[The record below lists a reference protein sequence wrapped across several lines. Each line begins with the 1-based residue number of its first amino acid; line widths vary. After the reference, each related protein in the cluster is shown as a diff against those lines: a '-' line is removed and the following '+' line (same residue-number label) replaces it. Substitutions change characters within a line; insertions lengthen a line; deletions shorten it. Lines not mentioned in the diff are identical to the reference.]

1 MILWFSLPNIDAE
14 ETEFWNR
21 DDEASASDE
30 DISDSDG
37 ISLLITNTYNKL
49 HMFLFTFTFFWK
61 FHLLGYF
68 DPLWFFLNH
77 VLYINMSQ
85 A

>member
-1 MILWFSLPNIDAE
+1 MILSFSLPIIDAE

-49 HMFLFTFTFFWK
+49 HMLFVYFYLFLEISFTWIF
-61 FHLLGYF
+61 
-68 DPLWFFLNH
+68 
-77 VLYINMSQ
+77 
-85 A
+85 